1 MDVFDL
7 GQKTAMLLHTM
18 FALFKTIRFC
28 YGHVILSG
36 VCGAKNPYVLVIRAE
51 RDASEDLS
59 MT

>member
-1 MDVFDL
+1 MEFAAAVSL
-7 GQKTAMLLHTM
+7 PTM

-36 VCGAKNPYVLVIRAE
+36 VCGAKNPHVLVIKAE
-51 RDASEDLS
+51 WDASEDLS